1 MRFYNDV
8 VGYIR
13 DEYEWTKNEALRDT
27 QKSCEA
33 VAGAC
38 IAGLDRQ
45 VGQERKVSSQKDS
58 R

>member
-33 VAGAC
+33 VAV
-38 IAGLDRQ
+38 LQDWTD
-45 VGQERKVSSQKDS
+45 K
-58 R
+58 